1 MLKKRENAVLALDIR
16 TLYDADIM
24 CGDDWDDAKD
34 ALKEFY
40 IDFYVNVRAYLRKKS
55 NLQSK
60 HSNEHIV
67 SSTTTIST
75 SVSKEP
81 DKPLNVLKNKNLMIL
96 RVREKVMMMLVWK
109 KVLMH

>member
-1 MLKKRENAVLALDIR
+1 MLELERRFFGNTGEETYDELGIDCPPLMLKKREKAVLALDIR

-24 CGDDWDDAKD
+24 CQDDWDGAKD

-40 IDFYVNVRAYLRKKS
+40 IDFYVNARAYLRKKS

-60 HSNEHIV
+60 HSNKPIV
-67 SSTTTIST
+67 PSTTTTST

-81 DKPLNVLKNKNLMIL
+81 DKVSNI
-96 RVREKVMMMLVWK
+96 
-109 KVLMH
+109 